1 MKTLTLFSV
10 GVSTILALNMGVV
23 IAEDI
28 PVTTQDKKQIQMS
41 SENLQRLQGQIDQ
54 GNQSSKGQGSSH
66 YGQGYESRG
75 NGQGSNG
82 GGGGKGKQSGGRH

>member
-1 MKTLTLFSV
+1 MKTLNLFSV
-10 GVSTILALNMGVV
+10 SVSAILALNMGIV

-28 PVTTQDKKQIQMS
+28 PITAQDQKQIQMS

-54 GNQSSKGQGSSH
+54 GSQSGKGSGSSH

-82 GGGGKGKQSGGRH
+82 GGGKGKQGGGKH